1 MFKKVFT
8 KKQDLLPTPIVC
20 FTQVLKKMY
29 ADERIKRLQ
38 KMQNC
43 SSSLMISKAEFSTFQ
58 CDARKTWTVKT
69 AIRRK
74 SVAYKWK
81 FQAIST
87 TFHSNL
93 ERKF

>member
-1 MFKKVFT
+1 
-8 KKQDLLPTPIVC
+8 
-20 FTQVLKKMY
+20 
-29 ADERIKRLQ
+29 
-38 KMQNC
+38 
-43 SSSLMISKAEFSTFQ
+43 MISKAEFSTFQ